1 MILVDDSN
9 HAARSSRQGDGTRAV
24 EILAETAKLLDE
36 ISSYCRDNGI
46 AESTFGR
53 LAINDGKLM
62 SRLRTGG
69 RVTEETG
76 ARVRAFMQTSRAPLR
91 RRAAHSA
98 TAVNGARALR
108 PHHLSP
114 ELENTFRFFDNRQ
127 KYLMFVTTSSE
138 KWVVADRAA
147 AELEN
152 IHPRP
157 PAVRLFDAGVGEGS
171 VLTRF
176 MRAMHQRFPT
186 APFYIVGKEI
196 SPEDVRL
203 TLEKMPDR
211 FFEHPATVLVM
222 TNMHYA
228 EAPWLKPRTVE
239 AATSMVWHELALTGS
254 TGHDFERQISDLAP
268 FLAEHWRARIGP
280 TGSPVYEK
288 PAVLVIYRKD
298 YRLLLDSVLP
308 ERGAVKADFDFVLA
322 SQPYRAR
329 ASVEFKAQKVIA
341 PLARALG
348 PGGRLLG
355 IHSCGDGP
363 GLEIIRRIWPDDNP
377 FTTDRHQ
384 LLRAVKTELGADARN
399 LNFLAASDARAL
411 FRYDMHTLP
420 HEISGHINTSTL
432 LAAWNAATYV
442 AQIEDDRLSSVI
454 SHDAYL
460 EATKDVLLKYGGLWF
475 WDETYVISR
484 RQGLD

>member
-1 MILVDDSN
+1 
-9 HAARSSRQGDGTRAV
+9 V
-24 EILAETAKLLDE
+24 EILAETGRLLEE
-36 ISSYCRDNGI
+36 ISAYCRNNGI

-53 LAINDGKLM
+53 LSINDGKLM

-69 RVTEETG
+69 GVTEETSV
-76 ARVRAFMQTSRAPLR
+76 RIRAFMQTNRTAQR
-91 RRAAHSA
+91 RRGVSTAANGVTVSRQQPQKLSA
-98 TAVNGARALR
+98 
-108 PHHLSP
+108 
-114 ELENTFRFFDNRQ
+114 EIEKIFRFYDNRQ
-127 KYLMFVTTSSE
+127 KYLMFVTTSNE

-147 AELEN
+147 AELDN
-152 IHPRP
+152 IVLHP
-157 PAVRLFDAGVGEGS
+157 PALRLFDAGVGEGS
-171 VLTRF
+171 VLARL
-176 MRAMHQRFPT
+176 MRAMHDRFPT

-211 FFEHPATVLVM
+211 FCEHPATVLVM
-222 TNMHYA
+222 TNLHYA
-228 EAPWLKPRTVE
+228 EAPWLAPHSIG
-239 AATSMVWHELALTGS
+239 AATSLVWHELALAGG
-254 TGHDFERQISDLAP
+254 TGHDFERQISDLEP
-268 FLAEHWRARIGP
+268 FLATHWRAQISPR
-280 TGSPVYEK
+280 TGNPVYEK
-288 PAVLVIYRKD
+288 PVVLVIYRND

-308 ERGAVKADFDFVLA
+308 RRGAVKADFDFVLA

-329 ASVEFKAQKVIA
+329 ASAAFKAKRVIA

-355 IHSCGDGP
+355 IHSYGKGP
-363 GLEIIRRIWPDDNP
+363 ALEIIQRIWPDDNA
-377 FTTDRHQ
+377 FATDRHH
-384 LLRAVKTELGADARN
+384 LLHAVKSALGADARR

-442 AQIEDDRLSSVI
+442 AQIDDDRLSRVI

-460 EATKDVLLKYGGLWF
+460 EATRDVLLRHGGLWF
-475 WDETYVISR
+475 WDESYVISR
-484 RQGLD
+484 RPGLD